1 MADATHPLPAQGGS
15 YTRDASGALI
25 PAGAE
30 PDEPPAETVKPT
42 IKGGSKTAVKED

>member
-25 PAGAE
+25 PAGTE
-30 PDEPPAETVKPT
+30 PDTLPAEAGKPT
-42 IKGGSKTAVKED
+42 VKGGSKTAVKED